1 MPTPT
6 SFNPGNPLFH
16 TIRPLNKGIQLHL
29 PPQLSE
35 EGSLQNAQSFQTTP
49 GGLLRREAH
58 QRYAGAA
65 QVDYPPIQAL
75 KVFFDASTGLQ
86 KTVVIDQ
93 KFMYTL
99 ASATFTAKYWVY
111 DTGTITATAA
121 DATIV
126 GSGTTW
132 TDGLLQSGDVIVLDL
147 DGSGNG
153 PEVLEVDSITDD
165 THLETKVAPASSH
178 AAGSDYEIRRAFKPS
193 EGRYVDS
200 IVTADNE
207 MIFVDGSRVPYKF
220 DGTTFTTLNAAITT
234 FPESIAYF
242 RDRLYYGKVT
252 ISGSEYR
259 YRVTWSEPGVFNAI
273 PVTNYVDLPYQ
284 SGEIVKLVPMG
295 NTLVAFFKNAVYLG
309 VPSQIP
315 TLPVYF
321 QRIDTGNV
329 GLVGMK
335 AVVNFFDSIF
345 FVGQDDIYQLST
357 SGLNPIGTPIVK
369 KSLQEADDLS
379 RIYAVVDSDKSR
391 VVFGFPKSGTNIE
404 ELWTYDYR
412 SKAWGMEKVTC
423 ESLSDAAIFQG
434 YTIDGLD
441 SISSTIDGLDTYFN
455 SINSM
460 TYLSEGGYEIYP
472 TVDGRL
478 EYFLS
483 QTTDEG
489 GARITSI
496 IETQD
501 YDLSKPGYNKVW
513 SELSFKIESPIT
525 SDITYVIEGSI
536 DRGTNWKA
544 LGNLTVTTGDTEGK
558 TSFKLFG
565 GIGRF
570 RLTSNT
576 DNEQYIVN
584 EILLKTKLRGKEVRF

>member
-1 MPTPT
+1 MPTPS
-6 SFNPGNPLFH
+6 SFIPGNPLFH

-35 EGSLQNAQSFQTTP
+35 EGSLQNAQSFQATP

-58 QRYAGAA
+58 QRYAGST
-65 QVDYPPIQAL
+65 QVDYPPIQSL
-75 KVFFDASTGLQ
+75 EVFFDSTTGLQ

-93 KFMYTL
+93 KFIYTL
-99 ASATFTAKYWVY
+99 ASATFVPKYWVY
-111 DTGTITATAA
+111 DTGTITATAS
-121 DATIV
+121 DETIT

-132 TDGLLQSGDVIVLDL
+132 TDGLLQQGDVIVLDL
-147 DGSGNG
+147 DGSSNG
-153 PEVLEVDSITDD
+153 PEVLEVDSITDN
-165 THLETKVAPASSH
+165 THLETKIAPVNSH
-178 AAGSDYEIRRAFKPS
+178 AAGSDYEIRRAFKPG

-200 IVTADNE
+200 VVTADNE

-220 DGTTFTTLNAAITT
+220 DGTDFTTLDAGITT
-234 FPESIAYF
+234 IPESITYF

-252 ISGSEYR
+252 VSGNEYR
-259 YRVTWSEPGVFNAI
+259 YRITWSEPGVFDDI
-273 PVTNYVDLPYQ
+273 PVINYLDLPYQ
-284 SGEIVKLVPMG
+284 TGEIITLKPMG
-295 NTLVAFFKNAVYLG
+295 NTLVAFFKDAVYIG
-309 VPSQIP
+309 VPSQMP
-315 TLPVYF
+315 NLPIYF

-335 AVVNFFDSIF
+335 AVVNFFDSLF

-357 SGLNPIGTPIVK
+357 QGLTPIGTPIVRN
-369 KSLQEADDLS
+369 SLKEASDLTK
-379 RIYAVVDSDKSR
+379 IYAVVDSVKSR
-391 VVFGFPKSGTNIE
+391 VIFGFPKSSSNIE

-423 ESLSDAAIFQG
+423 ESLSDAAIYQG

-441 SISSTIDGLDTYFN
+441 SLSATIDGLDTYFN
-455 SINSM
+455 SIDSM
-460 TYLSEGGYEIYP
+460 TYINEGSYDIYP

-478 EYFLS
+478 EYFLA

-513 SELSFKIESPIT
+513 SGLSFKIESPIA
-525 SDITYVIEGSI
+525 SDITYTIEGSV
-536 DRGTNWKA
+536 DRGVNWKS
-544 LGNLTVTTGDTEGK
+544 LGTLTVNAGDTEGK

-570 RLTSNT
+570 KLTSST